1 MRRKPPVILFP
12 GGALALIAALTAS
25 SATPTSADTSRVLLI
40 YDMEGVTA
48 AASPRDVQFGAPGY
62 PATRE
67 SLTEDVNA
75 AVRGLL
81 KGGAGEVVITDAH
94 GSGNPDPDY
103 LIERLPK
110 GARFD
115 IRDAP
120 YDPYL
125 DTVGQGYVAIVA
137 VGMHSRGG
145 SKGFL
150 AHTYFGHTRWLMAG
164 HDMNE
169 SMIVAA
175 SGARFSVPLVLV
187 TGDEVLKEEIAA
199 FSPATEYV
207 VVKKSDGVEK
217 AVARPRAEVSSD
229 IEAAAERAMRN
240 IARIKPWRPFGTDG
254 AFESRFNYL
263 FPEMAALALNY
274 PGAIGVDN
282 KTVSMK
288 SADFVGAYLAFRAL
302 ANFTAVVRQRMLMKL
317 VNEVE
322 GGREVAARAGAL
334 WPSRHKRTF
343 EPTSFEIDTTG
354 TPFGRHGVR

>member
-1 MRRKPPVILFP
+1 MKARRCWVAVWTLLPACAQAQAP
-12 GGALALIAALTAS
+12 
-25 SATPTSADTSRVLLI
+25 ATPGRVLLI

-48 AASPRDVQFGAPGY
+48 AASPRDVQFGAEGY

-75 AVRGLL
+75 AVRGLV
-81 KGGAGEVVITDAH
+81 KAGAREVVITDAH

-125 DTVGQGYVAIVA
+125 DTVGQGYVAIAA

-145 SKGFL
+145 GKGFL

-175 SGARFSVPLVLV
+175 SGARFGVPLVLV
-187 TGDEVLKEEIAA
+187 TGDEVLKQEIAA

-207 VVKKSDGVEK
+207 VVKKSEGVEK
-217 AVARPRAEVSSD
+217 ATARPRAQVSAD
-229 IEAAAERAMRN
+229 IEAAAERALRN
-240 IARIKPWRPFGTDG
+240 VASIKPWRAAGIEA
-254 AFESRFNYL
+254 AFENRFNYL

-274 PGAIGVDN
+274 PRAIGVDN
-282 KTVSMK
+282 KTVSVK
-288 SADFVGAYLAFRAL
+288 SSDFVEAYLAFRAL

-322 GGREVAARAGAL
+322 GGREVAAKAAAL
-334 WPSRHKRTF
+334 WPSRDKRTF
-343 EPTSFEIDTTG
+343 EATSSEIDATG